1 MRELT
6 SAARSL
12 KEGYESLLEKHKE
25 LECEK
30 KSLLAEI
37 AALNWKVQELE
48 RNLEYGAKVVVKTAE
63 KLYYEKQQNKRYRE
77 AIDYVMTAE
86 ATQYRSLENAL
97 EDIKF
102 VINETLESDSD
113 E

>member
-77 AIDYVMTAE
+77 A
-86 ATQYRSLENAL
+86 LKK
-97 EDIKF
+97 IKKE
-102 VINETLESDSD
+102 ETVTTGLSEGQVAYTISGHIARKA
-113 E
+113 

>member
-77 AIDYVMTAE
+77 ALEEILKIQE
-86 ATQYRSLENAL
+86 NHEWNLRSE
-97 EDIKF
+97 ERRVGK
-102 VINETLESDSD
+102 DSISR
-113 E
+113 

>member
-6 SAARSL
+6 SAAQSL

-77 AIDYVMTAE
+77 A
-86 ATQYRSLENAL
+86 LEEIARGRFPGASYKARKAL
-97 EDIKF
+97 E
-102 VINETLESDSD
+102 ES
-113 E
+113 EVVFL